1 MRLLNCALLIT
12 ALAAQQAL
20 GQLKIKVEATY
31 KGKPIPESE
40 IKMVPIEAK
49 SNPSSTTRLTPLK
62 AAEAESAVK
71 KRANPTSSSANW
83 CGSVNRATNANQIK
97 LIHSYFNHPTC
108 TKRTGVTTY
117 PQAVAAWA
125 GIDGDSW
132 TSALLQAGTVCK
144 IDNSTGIVRNEAW
157 WQWLPSAAYT
167 ITSLPVAAE
176 DWFEV
181 TINTTSST
189 AAKITLANISQ
200 SYVYTITLS
209 GGQALG
215 RIDADW
221 VVERPRYGSGF
232 AGFASFSDVW
242 FQDAYATR
250 VSSGSL
256 GILGATQFQITSLC
270 ASSEYD
276 NANEVSWSL

>member
-1 MRLLNCALLIT
+1 MKLLSTFLLS
-12 ALAAQQAL
+12 ACLASQAVAEFTF
-20 GQLKIKVEATY
+20 KVEATF
-31 KGKPIPESE
+31 KGKPVPQSE
-40 IKMVPIEAK
+40 IKLVAIDRKQSPA
-49 SNPSSTTRLTPLK
+49 STTKLLPDK
-62 AAEAESAVK
+62 AKAEADPAVK
-71 KRANPTSSSANW
+71 KRANPTATSANW
-83 CGSVNRATNANQIK
+83 CGSINHATTLNQIK
-97 LIHSYFNHPTC
+97 LIHTYFQHPTC
-108 TKRTGVTTY
+108 TIRSGQSY

-132 TSALLQAGTVCK
+132 TSALLQSGTVCK

-157 WQWLPSAAYT
+157 WQWLPNGAYT
-167 ITSLPVAAE
+167 ISSMPVAAN
-176 DWFEV
+176 DWFEL

-189 AAKITLANISQ
+189 AAKITLANLNQ
-200 SYVYTITLS
+200 GYTYAITIS

-221 VVERPRYGSGF
+221 VVERPMYGSGL
-232 AGFASFSDVW
+232 AGFATFTDVW

-250 VSSGSL
+250 VTSGSV
-256 GILGATQFQITSLC
+256 GILGATQWQIPSLC